1 MHHVDVVVTSPET
14 AQDGV
19 AEFSADGRMFGFT
32 ILDGEEVV
40 LHLLPHDGEPILVGA
55 HSMMLALERAKELLS

>member
-1 MHHVDVVVTSPET
+1 MHRVDVLVTGPET

-19 AEFSADGRMFGFT
+19 AEFSVDGRTFGFT
-32 ILDGEEVV
+32 VMDGEEVV

-55 HSMMLALERAKELLS
+55 RSMMVALERARELLS